1 MVYYLSCIE
10 PFCNSWL
17 LTGGFSNGPGY
28 GNSNPGWINF
38 FASEM
43 RRKKNSLCVS
53 SCFVWVFPGASI
65 HWRKNLTLPRAAFSS
80 SQILEPL
87 APMRL
92 VSLIVGFDTSHYKG
106 CCFFLF
112 FCTFVVYFTGCY
124 LITWNHVRSICVK
137 LELNCGLWKLNLM
150 VQKLNFMI
158 FVVWVR
164 PLCWPKKSAR
174 MLLRL
179 RAM

>member
-1 MVYYLSCIE
+1 MAQGTAAATLDELISLSLKRGERKTHCVFL
-10 PFCNSWL
+10 PAVF
-17 LTGGFSNGPGY
+17 GF
-28 GNSNPGWINF
+28 
-38 FASEM
+38 
-43 RRKKNSLCVS
+43 
-53 SCFVWVFPGASI
+53 FPGASI
-65 HWRKNLTLPRAAFSS
+65 HWRKNLNLPRAAFSS

-87 APMRL
+87 ALMRL

-112 FCTFVVYFTGCY
+112 FCTFVYFTGWY
-124 LITWNHVRSICVK
+124 LITWNHVRSIYVK
-137 LELNCGLWKLNLM
+137 LESNCGLWKLNLM
-150 VQKLNFMI
+150 IQKLNFMI

-179 RAM
+179 RAMWVTQ

>member
-1 MVYYLSCIE
+1 MAQGMAAATLDELISLPLKWGERKTHCVFL
-10 PFCNSWL
+10 PAAF
-17 LTGGFSNGPGY
+17 GF
-28 GNSNPGWINF
+28 
-38 FASEM
+38 
-43 RRKKNSLCVS
+43 
-53 SCFVWVFPGASI
+53 FPGASI
-65 HWRKNLTLPRAAFSS
+65 HWRKNLNLPRAAFSS

-106 CCFFLF
+106 CCFSLF

-137 LELNCGLWKLNLM
+137 LESNCGLWKLNLM